1 MNKYFIALIV
11 AATATTLSSPSIAES
26 LRCKTKLAQIGDTK
40 ADVIDKCGDPIM
52 TDSFCQPIAIAAQ
65 PQGVQNGNNNV
76 QNNTVIST
84 CENIDI
90 WTYNPGSGKFMTH
103 LYFSRGELQS
113 IRYGDRVK

>member
-1 MNKYFIALIV
+1 MNKYVIALI
-11 AATATTLSSPSIAES
+11 AATTATTLSFQGNAES
-26 LRCKTKLAQIGDTK
+26 LRCKTKLAKIGDTK
-40 ADVIDKCGDPIM
+40 ADVIQKCGDPMM

-90 WTYNPGSGKFMTH
+90 WTYNPGTGKFMTH

-113 IRYGDRVK
+113 IRYGDRAK

>member
-1 MNKYFIALIV
+1 MNKYVIALIIT
-11 AATATTLSSPSIAES
+11 ATATFSTSGNAES

-40 ADVIDKCGDPIM
+40 ADVMSKCGDPIM

-65 PQGVQNGNNNV
+65 PQGVQKGNNNV